1 MFETMSG
8 FLWFFFVGLGLIT
21 LGIACEEKLVAFEKT
36 LLRAIRKVW
45 KERRRAHESS

>member
-21 LGIACEEKLVAFEKT
+21 LGIAYEEKLVAFEKT

-45 KERRRAHESS
+45 KERSRAHESS